1 MENIIFKRL
10 SMYIGVFLFFPVLLN
25 SQNYYNLNKDLR
37 SAYTNILNLNLEKG
51 QKILDSLKYAEPE
64 NMAVYHIENYI
75 DFFRIFIN
83 EDTREFSKL
92 EENKDFRLK
101 KLRTIDKKSP
111 YYKFSIA
118 EVYLQ
123 WALSRLKFEEYFTA
137 LREIDKAYDLLEEN
151 RERFPEFVLNNKS
164 LSIIHAVIGTLPDT
178 YKTLLKFFS
187 NLDGTISQG
196 SDEIGNVLSFSRK
209 NNFFFKDEAYTIA
222 IFMAFHL
229 ENDPVKAWK
238 IVKEANLD
246 VSNSPLACFVV
257 ANMAQ
262 KTGRNDYAIQILEKK
277 PDSHSKL
284 PFYYLD
290 YMLGKSYLYKMD
302 TRAINYLNYFVN
314 NFNGKNYIKDAYLK
328 IAWYEYVK
336 NHSEEGYWKNIEKCA
351 SKGEKIVDEDKSA
364 YKEAMKAILPDSI
377 LLKARILFDG
387 AYYLKAY
394 SYLVRNENK
403 FVNKGDKSLEFYYR
417 MGRVLE
423 ELNSFE
429 ALKYF
434 EKTIEL
440 GKDNKLY
447 FACNAAMQTGVI
459 YEKMKKYKEAENFY
473 KMCLG
478 MNPEEYKNSIHQKAK
493 AGLIRIKSK

>member
-164 LSIIHAVIGTLPDT
+164 LSIMHAGIGTLPDT

-196 SDEIGNVLSFSRK
+196 SDEIGNVLSFS
-209 NNFFFKDEAYTIA
+209 
-222 IFMAFHL
+222 
-229 ENDPVKAWK
+229 
-238 IVKEANLD
+238 
-246 VSNSPLACFVV
+246 
-257 ANMAQ
+257 
-262 KTGRNDYAIQILEKK
+262 
-277 PDSHSKL
+277 
-284 PFYYLD
+284 
-290 YMLGKSYLYKMD
+290 
-302 TRAINYLNYFVN
+302 
-314 NFNGKNYIKDAYLK
+314 
-328 IAWYEYVK
+328 
-336 NHSEEGYWKNIEKCA
+336 
-351 SKGEKIVDEDKSA
+351 
-364 YKEAMKAILPDSI
+364 
-377 LLKARILFDG
+377 
-387 AYYLKAY
+387 
-394 SYLVRNENK
+394 
-403 FVNKGDKSLEFYYR
+403 
-417 MGRVLE
+417 
-423 ELNSFE
+423 
-429 ALKYF
+429 
-434 EKTIEL
+434 
-440 GKDNKLY
+440 
-447 FACNAAMQTGVI
+447 
-459 YEKMKKYKEAENFY
+459 
-473 KMCLG
+473 
-478 MNPEEYKNSIHQKAK
+478 
-493 AGLIRIKSK
+493 